1 MSKKGV
7 KYDASWL
14 RNRYVQLLLAF
25 IAGIAFGALI

>member
-1 MSKKGV
+1 MSKK
-7 KYDASWL
+7 KDIDMTFL